1 MAGFVTLLKEQ
12 SYAITEFYTILIV
25 FVVVVVV
32 VVVVLIY
39 RPLLEYYGS
48 IQDEP

>member
-32 VVVVLIY
+32 VVVLIY